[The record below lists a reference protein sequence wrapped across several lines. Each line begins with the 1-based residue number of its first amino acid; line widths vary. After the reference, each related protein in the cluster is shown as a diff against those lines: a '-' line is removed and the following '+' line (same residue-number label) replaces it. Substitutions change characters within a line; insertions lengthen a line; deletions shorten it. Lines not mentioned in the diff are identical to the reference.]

1 MRKAAGASGPAAA
14 QVSPPTPHVR
24 FAALDALLV
33 LFIANLVLQPLV
45 EPDFGWHLRTG
56 LDLIAGGWTLP
67 ATDPYSHTVPDWP
80 WVEHAWLTDGLLG
93 LIYRG
98 LGPAGA
104 LGVILFF
111 ALVTAGAFGLV
122 LVGARAGRTARLLA
136 LSGVLWTALPFLGA
150 RTQLVT
156 LLGMAVLLLLWRR
169 FRDGRAARLW
179 AVPPLFLLWANLHGG
194 FTAGLFTLGL
204 ILAASVLLRLAVE
217 RRPGLASRLDEPVPA
232 WGQIGRLAGVLGL
245 SVLAT
250 LVNPYGWRLYGEILG
265 SLSDRFMIATLHE
278 WQSVSFGDKAGATY
292 GVYLALL
299 AVGAAMAIRRVEPV
313 RWTVLV
319 VFAWLSLR
327 HWRNVLLFLL
337 LSAPLAAEV
346 LAGLGALAA
355 ARCSGWWRGLPAR
368 LTPFVA
374 ACAAAAGLVG
384 LGSDH
389 LVHIA
394 QCGLAPA
401 AYFRQTEYPIE
412 AAEWVRAN
420 RARLGTRLYNDYGFG
435 GFLLWWL
442 PEEKV
447 FIDGRMPAFRVGD
460 RWIFKDY
467 MDLTAR
473 EPPDLRVL
481 DKYRVD
487 WAIVGRETPLA
498 RALSREPDWREVYR
512 DRKVIIAVRRA

>member
-14 QVSPPTPHVR
+14 QASSPPPHVR

-67 ATDPYSHTVPDWP
+67 ATDPYSHTMPDWP

-104 LGVILFF
+104 LGAILFF
-111 ALVTAGAFGLV
+111 ALVAAGAFGLV

-136 LSGVLWTALPFLGA
+136 LAGILWTALPFLGA

-156 LLGMAVLLLLWRR
+156 LLGMAGLLLLWRR
-169 FRDGRAARLW
+169 SRDGRPAQLW

-217 RRPGLASRLDEPVPA
+217 RRPSLAARLDEPVPA
-232 WGQIGRLAGVLGL
+232 WGQVGRLAAVLGL

-250 LVNPYGWRLYGEILG
+250 LVNPYGWRLYGEILA
-265 SLSDRFMIATLHE
+265 SLSDRYMVETLHE
-278 WQSVSFGDKAGATY
+278 WQPVSFGDRAGAIY

-313 RWTVLV
+313 RWVVLI
-319 VFAWLSLR
+319 VFLWLSLR

-337 LSAPLAAEV
+337 VSAPLAAEV
-346 LAGLGALAA
+346 LAASGGWVA
-355 ARCSGWWRGLPAR
+355 ARCAARWRDR
-368 LTPFVA
+368 LMPFLAACVA
-374 ACAAAAGLVG
+374 AAVLLV
-384 LGSDH
+384 LGGEH
-389 LVHIA
+389 LVHVA
-394 QCGLAPA
+394 QCGLRPA

-412 AAEWVRAN
+412 AVEWVRAN
-420 RARLGTRLYNDYGFG
+420 RARLGSRLYNDYGVG

-467 MDLTAR
+467 MDLTAQ

-487 WAIVGRETPLA
+487 WAMVGRDLPLDRGLA
-498 RALSREPDWREVYR
+498 RRSDWERVYE
-512 DRKVIIAVRRA
+512 DAKVRLYVKRA